1 MLDVDVSPAVIA
13 ILMLA
18 TLVVGIFSGFPLGFI
33 LAGTGFIFG
42 ILFMGDRVYG
52 LLIAKSGHLLL
63 NYILLAAPL
72 FVFMGNML
80 GHSGV
85 TEKLFGTMH
94 IIMGGLRGGLAMAT
108 IFVATIF
115 AACTGV
121 IAASVTTMGIL
132 ALPPMLKRGYD
143 KALACGT
150 VCAGGTLGILI
161 PPSIMI
167 VIYGPMA
174 GISVGQLFAG
184 AFVPGFIL
192 SGLYMAYIGIR
203 CWLKPELGPS
213 LPIEERRVLTTMQKI
228 TAMSTQLI
236 PPLILILGVLGSI
249 FAGIATPTEA
259 SGAGAFI
266 ATMLAIAYRRFNMT
280 VLKDTLYGTLYIT
293 GFLMLLTVGAGVFT
307 SVFTYLGGSE
317 FATAVLTAVPGGK
330 WGSFAV
336 MMFIIFIF
344 GMLIE
349 WIGSIFIVVPLFTPI
364 AAELGFDPVW
374 FAIAVCVMYQ
384 TGFLSPPNAHAIFY
398 LKGVAPPE
406 VTVGDIIKGVWPFI
420 GLIIIGL
427 ALITIF
433 PRLVLWLPDLII
445 GIR

>member
-1 MLDVDVSPAVIA
+1 MLDVDISPALIA
-13 ILMLA
+13 LLML
-18 TLVVGIFSGFPLGFI
+18 VVLIFGIFSGFPLGFV

-42 ILFMGDRVYG
+42 ILFLGDRIYG
-52 LLIAKSGHLLL
+52 MLIAKSSQLLT
-63 NYILLAAPL
+63 NYIFLAAPL

-80 GHSGV
+80 GKSGV

-132 ALPPMLKRGYD
+132 ALPPMLKRDYD

-161 PPSIMI
+161 PPSIML
-167 VIYGPMA
+167 VIYGPMS
-174 GISVGQLFAG
+174 GISVGRLFAG
-184 AFVPGFIL
+184 ALVPGFIL
-192 SGLYMAYIGIR
+192 SGLYMAYIVIR
-203 CWLKPELGPS
+203 CWLNPKLGPS
-213 LPIEERRVLTTMQKI
+213 LPIEERRSMTFKQKAF
-228 TAMSTQLI
+228 AMSTQMV
-236 PPLILILGVLGSI
+236 PPIILILGVLGSI

-259 SGAGAFI
+259 AGAGAFI
-266 ATMLAIAYRRFNMT
+266 ATMLAIAYRRFNLK
-280 VLKDTLYGTLYIT
+280 VLKDTLYDTLYIT
-293 GFLMLLTVGAGVFT
+293 GFLMLLTVGAGMFT

-317 FATAVLTAVPGGK
+317 FATAVLSAVPGGK

-336 MMFIIFIF
+336 MMFIVFIF

-364 AAELGFDPVW
+364 AASLGFDPLW

-406 VTVGDIIKGVWPFI
+406 VTVGDIIRGVWPYI
-420 GLIIIGL
+420 GLILIGL
-427 ALITIF
+427 TIITIF
-433 PRLVLWLPDLII
+433 PRLVLWLPDLIV
-445 GIR
+445 G

>member
-1 MLDVDVSPAVIA
+1 VV
-13 ILMLA
+13 
-18 TLVVGIFSGFPLGFI
+18 LVFGIFSGFPLGFV
-33 LAGTGFIFG
+33 LAGTGFVFG
-42 ILFMGDRVYG
+42 ILFMGDRIYG
-52 LLIAKSGHLLL
+52 ICIAKSYQLLT
-63 NYILLAAPL
+63 NYILIAAPL

-85 TEKLFGTMH
+85 TEKLFSTMH
-94 IIMGGLRGGLAMAT
+94 IVMGGLRGGLALAT
-108 IFVATIF
+108 VFVATIF
-115 AACTGV
+115 AACTG
-121 IAASVTTMGIL
+121 IIGASVVTMGII

-143 KALACGT
+143 KSLACGA

-161 PPSIMI
+161 PPSIMM

-174 GISVGQLFAG
+174 AISVGQLFAG

-192 SGLYMAYIGIR
+192 SGLYMAYIAIA

-213 LPIEERRVLTTMQKI
+213 LPIEERRSMTFKQKVV
-228 TAMSTQLI
+228 AMATQLV
-236 PPLILILGVLGSI
+236 PPVILILGVLGSI

-259 SGAGAFI
+259 AGCGAFI
-266 ATMLAIAYRRFNMT
+266 ATLLAIAYRRFNLK
-280 VLKDTLYGTLYIT
+280 VLKDTLGGTLYIT
-293 GFLMLLTVGAGVFT
+293 GFLMLLTVGAGMFT
-307 SVFTYLGGSE
+307 SVFSYLGGSQ
-317 FATAVLTAVPGGK
+317 FATAVLSAVPGGK

-349 WIGSIFIVVPLFTPI
+349 WIGSIFIVVPLFTPV
-364 AAELGFDPVW
+364 AATLGFDPLW

-406 VTVGDIIKGVWPFI
+406 VTVGDIIRGVWPFI
-420 GLIIIGL
+420 GLILVGL
-427 ALITIF
+427 TLITIF

>member
-1 MLDVDVSPAVIA
+1 MLDVNISPAVIA
-13 ILMLA
+13 ILMLVV
-18 TLVVGIFSGFPLGFI
+18 LVFGIFSGFPLGFVF
-33 LAGTGFIFG
+33 AGTGFIFG
-42 ILFMGDRVYG
+42 LLFLGDRIYG
-52 LLIAKSGHLLL
+52 MLIAKSSQLLT
-63 NYILLAAPL
+63 NYIFLAAPL

-132 ALPPMLKRGYD
+132 ALPPMLSRKYD

-161 PPSIMI
+161 PPSIML
-167 VIYGPMA
+167 VIYGPMS
-174 GISVGQLFAG
+174 GISVGLLFAG
-184 AFVPGFIL
+184 ALVPGLIL
-192 SGLYMAYIGIR
+192 SGLYMAYIAIR

-213 LPIEERRVLTTMQKI
+213 LPIEERQAITTRQKI
-228 TAMSTQLI
+228 TALSTQMV
-236 PPLILILGVLGSI
+236 PPIILILGVLGSI

-259 SGAGAFI
+259 AGAGAFI
-266 ATMLAIAYRRFNMT
+266 ATMLAIAYRRFNLK

-293 GFLMLLTVGAGVFT
+293 GFLMLLTVGAGLFT

-330 WGSFAV
+330 WASFAI
-336 MMFIIFIF
+336 MMFIVFIF

-364 AAELGFDPVW
+364 AASLGFDPLW

-406 VTVGDIIKGVWPFI
+406 ITVGDIIRGVWPFI
-420 GLIIIGL
+420 GLILIGL
-427 ALITIF
+427 AIITIF
-433 PRLVLWLPDLII
+433 PSLVLWLPDLIV
-445 GIR
+445 G

>member
-1 MLDVDVSPAVIA
+1 MLDVDISTALVA

-33 LAGTGFIFG
+33 LAGTGFVFG

-52 LLIAKSGHLLL
+52 LLIAKTGHLLL

-108 IFVATIF
+108 VFVATIF

-161 PPSIMI
+161 PPSVMI

-203 CWLKPELGPS
+203 CWIKPELGPS
-213 LPIEERRVLTTMQKI
+213 LPIEERRSMTFRQKT
-228 TAMSTQLI
+228 TAMLTQLI
-236 PPLILILGVLGSI
+236 PPVILIVGVLGSI

-266 ATMLAIAYRRFNMT
+266 ATMLAIAYRRFNMA

-293 GFLMLLTVGAGVFT
+293 GFLMLLTVGAGLFT

-317 FATAVLTAVPGGK
+317 FATAVLSAVPGGK
-330 WGSFAV
+330 WASFAV

-406 VTVGDIIKGVWPFI
+406 VTVGHIINGVWPFI
-420 GLIIIGL
+420 GLILIGL
-427 ALITIF
+427 ILITVF
-433 PRLVLWLPDLII
+433 PQLVLWLPRLIV
-445 GIR
+445 G

>member
-1 MLDVDVSPAVIA
+1 MLDVDISPALIA
-13 ILMLA
+13 ILMLG
-18 TLVVGIFSGFPLGFI
+18 TLVIGIFSGFPLGFV
-33 LAGTGFIFG
+33 LAGIGFVFG
-42 ILFMGDRVYG
+42 ILFMGERVYG
-52 LLIAKSGHLLL
+52 IAIAKTFGLMN
-63 NYILLAAPL
+63 NYLFLAAPL

-85 TEKLFGTMH
+85 TEKLFNTMH
-94 IIMGGLRGGLAMAT
+94 IIMGGLRGGLALAT

-143 KALACGT
+143 KSLACGA

-184 AFVPGFIL
+184 AFIPGLIL
-192 SGLYMAYIGIR
+192 SGLYMAYIAIA
-203 CWLKPELGPS
+203 CSLKPELGPA
-213 LPIEERRVLTTMQKI
+213 LPLEERQILTTRQKI
-228 TAMSTQLI
+228 RSMSTQLI
-236 PPLILILGVLGSI
+236 PPVILILGVLGSI

-259 SGAGAFI
+259 AGAGAFI
-266 ATMLAIAYRRFNMT
+266 ATLLAVAYRRFNFV
-280 VLKDTLYGTLYIT
+280 VLRDTLYSTLYIC
-293 GFLMLLTVGAGVFT
+293 GFLMLLTIGAGIFT
-307 SVFTYLGGSE
+307 SVFTYLGGSQ
-317 FATAVLTAVPGGK
+317 FATAVLAAVPGGK
-330 WGSFAV
+330 WASFAV
-336 MMFIIFIF
+336 MMFIVFIF

-349 WIGSIFIVVPLFTPI
+349 WIGSIFIVVPLFTPV
-364 AAELGFDPVW
+364 AASLGFDPVW
-374 FAIAVCVMYQ
+374 FAISVCVMYQ

-406 VTVGDIIKGVWPFI
+406 VEVGDIIRGVWPFI
-420 GLIIIGL
+420 GLILVGL
-427 ALITIF
+427 TIITIF
-433 PRLVLWLPDLII
+433 PKLVLWLPSII
-445 GIR
+445 VG

>member
-1 MLDVDVSPAVIA
+1 MLDVDISPALIA
-13 ILMLA
+13 ILMLVV
-18 TLVVGIFSGFPLGFI
+18 LVFGIFSGFPLGFV

-42 ILFMGDRVYG
+42 LLFLGDRVYG
-52 LLIAKSGHLLL
+52 MLIAKSSQLLT
-63 NYILLAAPL
+63 NYIFLAAPL

-80 GHSGV
+80 GKSGV

-143 KALACGT
+143 KALACGS

-161 PPSIMI
+161 PPSIML
-167 VIYGPMA
+167 VIYGPMS

-192 SGLYMAYIGIR
+192 SGLYMAYIAIR
-203 CWLKPELGPS
+203 CWLKPELGPPLS
-213 LPIEERRVLTTMQKI
+213 IEERRSMTFKQKVF
-228 TAMSTQLI
+228 AMSTQLV
-236 PPLILILGVLGSI
+236 PPIILILGVLGSI

-259 SGAGAFI
+259 AGAGAFI
-266 ATMLAIAYRRFNMT
+266 ATMLAIAYRRFNLK

-293 GFLMLLTVGAGVFT
+293 GFLMLLTVGAGLFT

-317 FATAVLTAVPGGK
+317 FATAVLSAVPGGK
-330 WGSFAV
+330 WASFAI

-364 AAELGFDPVW
+364 AAELGFDPLW

-406 VTVGDIIKGVWPFI
+406 ITVGDIIRGVWPFI
-420 GLIIIGL
+420 GLILIGL
-427 ALITIF
+427 TIITIF
-433 PRLVLWLPDLII
+433 PRLVLWLPDLIV
-445 GIR
+445 G

>member
-1 MLDVDVSPAVIA
+1 MLDVDISPALIA
-13 ILMLA
+13 ILML
-18 TLVVGIFSGFPLGFI
+18 VVLIFGIFSGFPLGFV

-42 ILFMGDRVYG
+42 ILFLGDRIYG
-52 LLIAKSGHLLL
+52 MLIAKSGALLT
-63 NYILLAAPL
+63 NYIFLAAPL

-132 ALPPMLKRGYD
+132 ALPPMLSRKYD

-161 PPSIMI
+161 PPSIML
-167 VIYGPMA
+167 VIYGPMS
-174 GISVGQLFAG
+174 GISVGRLFAG
-184 AFVPGFIL
+184 ALVPGLIL
-192 SGLYMAYIGIR
+192 SVLYMAYIAIR

-213 LPIEERRVLTTMQKI
+213 LPIEERRALSTKQKI
-228 TAMSTQLI
+228 TAMSTQMV
-236 PPLILILGVLGSI
+236 PPIILIVGVLGSI

-259 SGAGAFI
+259 AGAGAFI
-266 ATMLAIAYRRFNMT
+266 ATLLAVAYRRFNMK

-293 GFLMLLTVGAGVFT
+293 GFLMLLTVGAGLFT

-330 WGSFAV
+330 WASFAI

-364 AAELGFDPVW
+364 AAGLGFDPLW

-406 VTVGDIIKGVWPFI
+406 VTVGDIIRGVWPYI
-420 GLIIIGL
+420 GLILIGL
-427 ALITIF
+427 AVITIF
-433 PRLVLWLPDLII
+433 PSLVLWLPSLIV
-445 GIR
+445 G

>member
-1 MLDVDVSPAVIA
+1 MLDVDISPALIA
-13 ILMLA
+13 ILMLVV
-18 TLVVGIFSGFPLGFI
+18 LVFGIFSGFPLGFV

-42 ILFMGDRVYG
+42 LLFLGDRIYG
-52 LLIAKSGHLLL
+52 MLIAKSSQLLT
-63 NYILLAAPL
+63 NYIFLAAPL

-80 GHSGV
+80 GKSGV

-132 ALPPMLKRGYD
+132 ALPPMLRRGYD

-161 PPSIMI
+161 PPSIML
-167 VIYGPMA
+167 VIYGPMS

-192 SGLYMAYIGIR
+192 SGLYMAYIAIR

-213 LPIEERRVLTTMQKI
+213 MPIEDRRALTTRQKI
-228 TAMSTQLI
+228 TAMSTQMV

-259 SGAGAFI
+259 AGAGAFI
-266 ATMLAIAYRRFNMT
+266 ATLLAIAYRRFNMA
-280 VLKDTLYGTLYIT
+280 VLKETLYGTLYIT
-293 GFLMLLTVGAGVFT
+293 GFLMLLTVGAGLFT
-307 SVFTYLGGSE
+307 SVFTYLGGSA
-317 FATAVLTAVPGGK
+317 FATAVLSAVPGGK
-330 WGSFAV
+330 WASFAI

-364 AAELGFDPVW
+364 AAELGFDPLW

-406 VTVGDIIKGVWPFI
+406 ITVGDIIRGVWPFI
-420 GLIIIGL
+420 GLILIGL
-427 ALITIF
+427 AIITIF
-433 PRLVLWLPDLII
+433 PNLVLWLPNLIV
-445 GIR
+445 G

>member
-1 MLDVDVSPAVIA
+1 VIA
-13 ILMLA
+13 ILMLVV
-18 TLVVGIFSGFPLGFI
+18 LVFGIFSGFPLGFV

-42 ILFMGDRVYG
+42 LLFLGDRIYG
-52 LLIAKSGHLLL
+52 MLIVKSSQLLT
-63 NYILLAAPL
+63 NYIFLAVPL

-94 IIMGGLRGGLAMAT
+94 IILGGLRGGLAMAT

-132 ALPPMLKRGYD
+132 ALPPMLSRKYD

-161 PPSIMI
+161 PPSIML
-167 VIYGPMA
+167 VIYGPMS
-174 GISVGQLFAG
+174 GISVGRLFAG
-184 AFVPGFIL
+184 ALVPGLIL
-192 SGLYMAYIGIR
+192 SGLYMAYIAIR

-213 LPIEERRVLTTMQKI
+213 ISIEERQAITTRQKI
-228 TAMSTQLI
+228 TALSTQMV
-236 PPLILILGVLGSI
+236 PPIILIVGVLGSI

-259 SGAGAFI
+259 AGAGAFI
-266 ATMLAIAYRRFNMT
+266 ATMLAIAYRRFNMK

-293 GFLMLLTVGAGVFT
+293 GFLMLLTVGAGLFT

-330 WGSFAV
+330 WASFAI

-364 AAELGFDPVW
+364 AAGLGFDPLW

-406 VTVGDIIKGVWPFI
+406 VTVGDIIRGVWPYI
-420 GLIIIGL
+420 GLILIGL
-427 ALITIF
+427 AIITIF
-433 PRLVLWLPDLII
+433 PSLVLWLPALIV
-445 GIR
+445 G

>member
-1 MLDVDVSPAVIA
+1 MLDVDISPALIA
-13 ILMLA
+13 ILMLVV
-18 TLVVGIFSGFPLGFI
+18 LVFGIFSGFPLGFV

-42 ILFMGDRVYG
+42 LLFLGDRIYG
-52 LLIAKSGHLLL
+52 MLIAKSSQLLT
-63 NYILLAAPL
+63 NYIFLAAPL

-80 GHSGV
+80 GKSGV

-143 KALACGT
+143 KALACGS

-161 PPSIMI
+161 PPSIML
-167 VIYGPMA
+167 VIYGPMS

-192 SGLYMAYIGIR
+192 SGLYMAYIAIR
-203 CWLKPELGPS
+203 CWLKPELGPPLS
-213 LPIEERRVLTTMQKI
+213 IEERRSMTFKQKVF
-228 TAMSTQLI
+228 AMSTQLV
-236 PPLILILGVLGSI
+236 PPIILILGVLGSI

-259 SGAGAFI
+259 AGAGAFI
-266 ATMLAIAYRRFNMT
+266 ATMLAIAYRRFNLK

-293 GFLMLLTVGAGVFT
+293 GFLMLLTVGAGLFT

-317 FATAVLTAVPGGK
+317 FATAVLSAVPGGK
-330 WGSFAV
+330 WASFAI

-349 WIGSIFIVVPLFTPI
+349 WIGSIFIVVPLFTSI
-364 AAELGFDPVW
+364 AAELGFDPLW

-406 VTVGDIIKGVWPFI
+406 ITVGDIIRGVWPFI
-420 GLIIIGL
+420 GLILIGL
-427 ALITIF
+427 TIITIF
-433 PRLVLWLPDLII
+433 PRLVLWLPDLIV
-445 GIR
+445 G